1 MKDLSQLRGLTA
13 LLIAASL
20 LAAQAALAD
29 DAGQA
34 PPVVDVKLQQ
44 GDVLLGQVVTPE
56 SSPVAEQPVTL
67 RSRERDLAT
76 GKTDKNGYFAFA
88 GLTNGV
94 YQVTTADG
102 QGTFRVWTG
111 RTAPPAAQ
119 PGALI
124 VTGDGTVRG
133 QGAMRGIRNALA
145 NPLVA
150 GGLITAGI
158 VIPIALDDA
167 NDPSTP

>member
-1 MKDLSQLRGLTA
+1 MKNLLSYGWFAALLTA
-13 LLIAASL
+13 AGLCMTQ
-20 LAAQAALAD
+20 LAQAD

-34 PPVVDVKLQQ
+34 PPIVDVKLQQ
-44 GDVLLGQVVTPE
+44 GGILLGQVVTPQNA
-56 SSPVAEQPVTL
+56 PVTEQAVTL

-88 GLTNGV
+88 GLHNGV
-94 YQVTTADG
+94 YQLTTADG
-102 QGTFRVWTG
+102 QGTFRVWTQEI
-111 RTAPPAAQ
+111 APPAAQ

-124 VTGDGTVRG
+124 VSGDETVRG
-133 QGAMRGIRNALA
+133 QGTMRGIRNALA

-158 VIPIALDDA
+158 VIPIAVDDA
-167 NDPSTP
+167 NDSGS